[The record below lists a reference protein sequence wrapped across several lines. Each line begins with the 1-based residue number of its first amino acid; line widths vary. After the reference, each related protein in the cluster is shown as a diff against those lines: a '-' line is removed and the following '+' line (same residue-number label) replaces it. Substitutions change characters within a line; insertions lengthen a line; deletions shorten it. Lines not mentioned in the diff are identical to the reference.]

1 MRRGALAAYL
11 ELMRFSNV
19 LTAVADVW
27 MGMAVSLG
35 ALPGPALTAC
45 ITVASVCLYLSGMVL
60 NDVLDAAHD
69 ARDRSTRPI
78 PSGRVGREQAMTFG
92 LGLMGA
98 GLVAAGLASVLTSSP
113 LPAAVGVALA
123 CTIYAYDAWP
133 KPSPLKPLLMGACR
147 GLNALLGMSLV
158 QSSVGG
164 DTVGFGPRLAAIPLG
179 LLIYIVGVTLFA
191 RNEAA
196 VSRRA
201 ALARGSL
208 TALLGVAVLAAGPLL
223 PANGA
228 GVELRVA
235 PLAWGLLWVVTALLI
250 ARRFAAAL
258 LQPRP
263 ATVQAAVGNAIQ
275 GVIVID
281 AALAWGYAGQLW
293 GLAILALLPP
303 TMLLSRRVPQT

>member
-1 MRRGALAAYL
+1 MRRGGLAAYL

-35 ALPGPALTAC
+35 ALPEPAVTAC
-45 ITVASVCLYLSGMVL
+45 VTLASVGLYLSGMVL
-60 NDVLDAAHD
+60 NDVLDAAED
-69 ARDRSTRPI
+69 ARQRSTRPI
-78 PSGRVGREQAMTFG
+78 PSGRIGREQALRFG
-92 LGLMGA
+92 LALMGG
-98 GLVAAGLASVLTSSP
+98 GLAAAGMASVLTSSV
-113 LPAAVGVALA
+113 LPAAISVALA

-147 GLNALLGMSLV
+147 GLNVLLGMSLV
-158 QSSVGG
+158 QGSLDGEA
-164 DTVGFGPRLAAIPLG
+164 VGFGPRLAAIPVG
-179 LLIYIVGVTLFA
+179 MLIYIVGLTLFA

-196 VSRRA
+196 VSSRP
-201 ALARGSL
+201 ALAKASL
-208 TALLGVAVLAAGPLL
+208 TALGGIAILAATPLL

-228 GVELRVA
+228 GVSLRVTG
-235 PLAWGLLWVVTALLI
+235 LAWGLLWVVTALLI

-263 ATVQAAVGNAIQ
+263 ATVQGAVGNAIR